1 MLLKRLPHH
10 LRLKTCLLVYS
21 FISKLNSKLT
31 QKILRKRLSYATPG
45 FSRWCDISCA
55 GLCLPRDTWP
65 RPPRSGVFPAR
76 SVQLQSGSWAPH
88 PVRVTWPAGLCF
100 QAPAFW
106 EGGVETAPQSDTHKR
121 GVACWQGDQRMGRR
135 VPACSLSLVVPAQSS
150 LKKKETSAR
159 EPGTPPQLCFPVHKF
174 RAT

>member
-76 SVQLQSGSWAPH
+76 SVQLQFPAAAPRGRKSGGGRVPPPPGRKSLGAPERYADKGAGQPESRQTACRGRGGMQMRWAG
-88 PVRVTWPAGLCF
+88 RSGAR
-100 QAPAFW
+100 AA
-106 EGGVETAPQSDTHKR
+106 GVEVGGPHADERARS
-121 GVACWQGDQRMGRR
+121 GRR
-135 VPACSLSLVVPAQSS
+135 PRG
-150 LKKKETSAR
+150 LKR
-159 EPGTPPQLCFPVHKF
+159 RPFL
-174 RAT
+174 